1 MDKIY
6 FSGKGDI
13 YSRKKRGHYEQKE
26 KQSY

>member
-13 YSRKKRGHYEQKE
+13 HSRKKRGQYEQKE

>member
-6 FSGKGDI
+6 FCKKGDI

>member
-6 FSGKGDI
+6 FYRKGDI
-13 YSRKKRGHYEQKE
+13 YSRKNRGSYEEKE